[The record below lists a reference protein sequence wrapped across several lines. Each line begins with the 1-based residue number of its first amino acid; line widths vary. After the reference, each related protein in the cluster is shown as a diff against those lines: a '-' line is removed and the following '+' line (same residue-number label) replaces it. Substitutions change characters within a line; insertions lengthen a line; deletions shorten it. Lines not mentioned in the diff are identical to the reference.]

1 MGGQQSAEASRKP
14 KSYDQPKYKP
24 AKNGSS
30 RHDTATKSSKLT
42 INNNYLPNKAALSSV
57 NTVYNVTYSS
67 DDTVTTHKEITELR
81 LEAAQHDIGSKAISP
96 LKVDIMC
103 ETESRLHF
111 KVGTHA

>member
-1 MGGQQSAEASRKP
+1 MKGFPCETISSPETVKASIAE
-14 KSYDQPKYKP
+14 
-24 AKNGSS
+24 
-30 RHDTATKSSKLT
+30 
-42 INNNYLPNKAALSSV
+42 

-81 LEAAQHDIGSKAISP
+81 LEAAQHDIDSKSISP